1 MSHWNRAFSLLQQ
14 TQSKNG
20 NYRNDFHRRQF
31 HFNESLYS
39 ASICCCD
46 SLLVISV
53 YSCFSYNFSIVWSLR
68 SNFDR
73 QLFAL
78 FPEIGISPLQHFHRH
93 FRSSSL
99 RQPATYY
106 LFKLRDMKIWT
117 WPELSSPSEHRS
129 TQFWWKHRNL
139 IRAFSPGILKYLAV
153 WKYFSPLIKGHTK
166 QMSSRFQ

>member
-14 TQSKNG
+14 TQSKHG

-78 FPEIGISPLQHFHRH
+78 FLEIFPLCNIFI
-93 FRSSSL
+93 FIFAVAAFAS
-99 RQPATYY
+99 QPTYY
-106 LFKLRDMKIWT
+106 LFKLLDMKIWT
-117 WPELSSPSEHRS
+117 WPELSSPSELRS

-153 WKYFSPLIKGHTK
+153 WQYFSPLIKGHTK